1 MTHVEADSNTTDAT
15 VSGGSGDGRGGSP
28 PRPLPFGKGYGSPV
42 GLIVKL
48 VLLGILNAVVIWGIS
63 VMLAVRDDVRSPDWA
78 FAIFSALALI
88 VIDVV
93 YLTRR
98 RFVPGKYLLPGTLF
112 LLIFALY
119 PVVYTMYIS
128 TTNYGTGNNLS
139 EPQAIAQIQRQS
151 ISATGEAVRY
161 DLQILARGNP
171 GGELAY
177 LLTDPDGNRFLGTA
191 EGLTPLDEAAI
202 EPVGRRETIA
212 GYVALN
218 TGQAQDR
225 VAEIRT
231 FSVPGPEGEIV
242 NDGFGSAF
250 AKLQRLVYDPATG
263 TMTDVVDD
271 IVYTKEGG
279 YFVNDEGQRLTPG
292 WRTNVGLDNYRR
304 LIENDSIRA
313 NFFRVFIW
321 TILFALFSVL
331 LSFSLGLLLALA
343 FNHPNM
349 KGRRIYRSL
358 IIIPYALPSFMTALV
373 WRGMFNERF
382 GVINDWLGTDLP
394 WLSGQWLPYVSI
406 LLVNTWLGYPYM
418 FLVATGALQS
428 IPEDL
433 TEAAK
438 VDGASGPMRFR
449 RITLPLLLIS
459 LSPLLIASFAFN
471 FNNFNLIYLLTEG
484 RPPIPGSDAG
494 RTDILITYTY
504 KIAFETGT
512 RADYGFASAV
522 AFIIFIIVAV
532 ISAVSFRY
540 TKTFEEIR

>member
-1 MTHVEADSNTTDAT
+1 MTDVTVDSSDTETP
-15 VSGGSGDGRGGSP
+15 GEGRGGTP
-28 PRPLPFGKGYGSPV
+28 PRPSPFGGRGYGSPW
-42 GLIVKL
+42 GLIVKI
-48 VLLGILNAVVIWGIS
+48 VLLGILNAVVLWGIT
-63 VMLAVRDDVRSPDWA
+63 VMLALGDDDRSADWA
-78 FAIFSALALI
+78 FAIFSAIALI

-93 YLTRR
+93 YLAKR

-119 PVVYTMYIS
+119 PVLYTVYIS

-139 EPQAIAQIQRQS
+139 EAQAIDQIQSQS
-151 ISATGEAVRY
+151 VSATGEAVRY
-161 DLQILARGNP
+161 DLQILAEGTAS
-171 GGELAY
+171 GELAY
-177 LLTDPDGNRFLGTA
+177 LLTDPDGNRFLGTS
-191 EGLTPLDEAAI
+191 EGLTPLDESEIIAD
-202 EPVGRRETIA
+202 GRRETIA
-212 GYVALN
+212 GYVPLN

-225 VAEIRT
+225 VGEIRT
-231 FSVPGPEGEIV
+231 FVVPSPEGEIV
-242 NDGFGSAF
+242 NDGFGAAF

-271 IVYTKEGG
+271 VVYVKEGG
-279 YFVNDEGQRLTPG
+279 YFVNDDGQRLNPG
-292 WRTNVGLDNYRR
+292 WRTNIGLDNYRR
-304 LIENDSIRA
+304 LVENDSIRA
-313 NFFRVFIW
+313 NFIRVFIW
-321 TILFALFSVL
+321 TVLFALFSVL
-331 LSFSLGLLLALA
+331 LSFALGLLLALA
-343 FNHPNM
+343 FNNPRM

-382 GVINDWLGTDLP
+382 GVINQWLGVELP
-394 WLSGQWLPYVSI
+394 WLSGQWLPYLSI
-406 LLVNTWLGYPYM
+406 LIVNTWLGYPYM

-433 TEAAK
+433 TEAAQ
-438 VDGASGPMRFR
+438 VDGATGPMRFR

-459 LSPLLIASFAFN
+459 LSPLLISSFAFN

-522 AFIIFIIVAV
+522 AFIIFIVVAL

-540 TKTFEEIR
+540 TKTFEDIR